1 MEPLELSAAFME
13 NARTRPIMTGEIEPD
28 GMRLFS
34 SSLYATEIFWRQLHH
49 AEFDVSEMSISSLM
63 IAIAAG
69 ITDWV
74 GIPVYT
80 MRRFFH
86 TGIMVRTDRGIAAPA
101 DLVAKIVGVP
111 EYQQTSALWTRGVL
125 RDEFG
130 VQPASMAWFMERNP
144 EQSHG
149 GATGFAPPPGVRLQ
163 YVPRDKSLGRMLVDG
178 ELDALIHFSPGRN
191 LIDRTVVDPLTS
203 PQVRRLFDPAAEA
216 HRFYAKTGI
225 FPINHCVVIR
235 RSIAERHPWT
245 VRSLYDAFVAAA
257 QRANA
262 RRASLIAPYAETGTF
277 PASAQRTLAADATP
291 YGVGAARPVL
301 ETVSRYL
308 FEDGL
313 TKRRVQLDEVFSE
326 QTMEL

>member
-1 MEPLELSAAFME
+1 MQLELSAAFME
-13 NARTRPIMTGEIEPD
+13 NARTRPLLTGEIEPE

-69 ITDWV
+69 NTDWV

-86 TGIMVRTDRGIAAPA
+86 TGIMVRTDRGISQPA
-101 DLVAKIVGVP
+101 DLVGKTVGVP
-111 EYQQTSALWTRGVL
+111 EFQQTSALWTRGVL

-130 VQPASMAWFMERNP
+130 VQPASMQWFMERNP

-149 GATGFAPPPGVRLQ
+149 GATGFTPPPGVRLQ

-191 LIDRTVVDPLTS
+191 LIDRTVVDPLGS
-203 PQVRRLFDPAAEA
+203 PQVRRLFDPQAEA
-216 HRFYAKTGI
+216 RRFYAKTGI

-235 RSIAERHPWT
+235 RSIVERHPWM
-245 VRSLYDAFVAAA
+245 VLSLYEAFVTAAR
-257 QRANA
+257 RANE
-262 RRASLIAPYAETGTF
+262 RLASLIAPYAETG
-277 PASAQRTLAADATP
+277 ALAAGARQALAGDATP

-308 FEDGL
+308 YEDGL

-326 QTMEL
+326 RTLEL